1 MLWPKN
7 LAKPYPSRWRAK
19 QSLRI
24 EKGID
29 VINPKVRRT
38 LVLVHMY
45 FAAFMA
51 PAFLLVALSGGL
63 YLLGN
68 KGSVQSE
75 QLMLPAGSALNFQSE
90 TLESDIRALL
100 ESAGV
105 DHKFEYVKAK
115 GQQAETRPTSRTHI
129 EFSQSGQGLQAKVNK
144 PSLQYAMME
153 LHKGHGPKLFK
164 LYQMLVALALLGVVL
179 GGLAVGLLAQSYRRK
194 VLITSAVGLAVFLA
208 LSLLA

>member
-1 MLWPKN
+1 M
-7 LAKPYPSRWRAK
+7 
-19 QSLRI
+19 
-24 EKGID
+24 
-29 VINPKVRRT
+29 INPKVRRT

-75 QLMLPAGSALNFQSE
+75 PLALPADSTLNFQSD

-100 ESAGV
+100 ESAGI

-129 EFSQSGQGLQAKVNK
+129 AFSQSGEGLQATVNK